1 MCHCDWEWLGKDL
14 WAKKSTRHQN
24 NNMYFGKTCMYV
36 LYEIACF
43 CSIPWAW
50 TWTLSPLCQS
60 ILCRAAAVVVCKN
73 QAHFLRSSSFEK
85 KCVSSV
91 MEFLPLWGLKSKI
104 FWPNINM
111 LKGNYCIL
119 WIYNVKNFRLG
130 FRKITRIIAYTRHYK
145 LQLFTQFFN
154 TFSLFSRSFFQK
166 ILSLCMVRQYSAA
179 VCNQERVM
187 MAHVRY

>member
-14 WAKKSTRHQN
+14 WTKKSTRHQN

-60 ILCRAAAVVVCKN
+60 ILCRAAAAAVVVQKPGT
-73 QAHFLRSSSFEK
+73 FLTLIQFWKKMRQFGYGISSIA
-85 KCVSSV
+85 
-91 MEFLPLWGLKSKI
+91 LWGLKSKI

-111 LKGNYCIL
+111 LKRNRCIL
-119 WIYNVKNFRLG
+119 WLQCKKMLR
-130 FRKITRIIAYTRHYK
+130 FRKITMIINKIWHYEKATK
-145 LQLFTQFFN
+145 LKQSSTCLDKTAVFTQ
-154 TFSLFSRSFFQK
+154 
-166 ILSLCMVRQYSAA
+166 
-179 VCNQERVM
+179 
-187 MAHVRY
+187 

>member
-60 ILCRAAAVVVCKN
+60 ILCRAAAVVVQKPGT
-73 QAHFLRSSSFEK
+73 FLTLIQFWKKMRQFGYGISSIARFFGQISTCSKEII
-85 KCVSSV
+85 VSC
-91 MEFLPLWGLKSKI
+91 EH
-104 FWPNINM
+104 
-111 LKGNYCIL
+111 
-119 WIYNVKNFRLG
+119 NVKKFRLG
-130 FRKITRIIAYTRHYK
+130 FRKITMIIAYARYYK
-145 LQLFTQFFN
+145 PQLLYFLHN
-154 TFSLFSRSFFQK
+154 FSRLFLCFQGGYDGARRYADFWHK
-166 ILSLCMVRQYSAA
+166 ILLLKDPP
-179 VCNQERVM
+179 
-187 MAHVRY
+187 